1 MREWILN
8 PEADMPDAE
17 NLAFEIWLHESF
29 STVFDAVLREPV
41 PDNMLELL
49 PNEVNA
55 SSV

>member
-1 MREWILN
+1 
-8 PEADMPDAE
+8 MPDAE